1 MAPKVEVEN
10 SAEQSDN
17 EVFEDENKNT
27 EEKNEPENDCCG
39 SHSAHSCHSEGEKS
53 CCETEHEV
61 SVSETDDFSVLK
73 GGEKIDSW
81 MCKTCNCIFL
91 NEVSPFSV
99 NFFREKSYFLRIYE
113 FNFFF
118 SRLPMGFIWAFI
130 CILSLSAVTYAGKNV
145 ATNKNFKLT

>member
-91 NEVSPFSV
+91 NEVSSFSA
-99 NFFREKSYFLRIYE
+99 K
-113 FNFFF
+113 FFF
-118 SRLPMGFIWAFI
+118 AR
-130 CILSLSAVTYAGKNV
+130 
-145 ATNKNFKLT
+145 KLNS

>member
-1 MAPKVEVEN
+1 MLQQKMALAHQIEAQKRKFDQPSDSAPSPERARTPESNASSMAPKVEVEN

-73 GGEKIDSW
+73 GGEK
-81 MCKTCNCIFL
+81 
-91 NEVSPFSV
+91 
-99 NFFREKSYFLRIYE
+99 
-113 FNFFF
+113 
-118 SRLPMGFIWAFI
+118 
-130 CILSLSAVTYAGKNV
+130 
-145 ATNKNFKLT
+145 